1 MYFFPLYVGS
11 IVVVGILSKLR
22 NPNDPWLIIYPSIQQ
37 IAVRFWFIA
46 VDKHI
51 PLSSRLKMFMFYFPK
66 LVNLSIWQLSWL
78 LDDLLFPSHHVDLS
92 NSVFIIGGFR
102 TGTTTLHRYFQQDD
116 RFCWLQLYEMVFPS
130 LSYLIGVHKPI
141 RNLLS
146 PFFDLEKMMDKVLT
160 PRILSEIT
168 QKRHYMQ
175 LFGIPEEDD
184 LFIANWA
191 FASWYTG
198 ALCPIE
204 EIIKRSGDI
213 SAMRDSEQNRIVCM
227 WERMIQKMVYF
238 RRVDGRAKENS
249 IYISK
254 SHLVS
259 LVPLWRKRY
268 SNAKFITLLRDPARV
283 FLSWRGL
290 QDAGTS
296 VIAGHVL
303 PDSVS
308 NPLNMY
314 EWKKIYGNTM
324 KFLKDHDDT
333 FTVLF
338 MQFVENPE
346 VMLEKLYDF
355 LQLQYNPEM
364 FAYSFTKHK
373 KHKAASTQS
382 LKDIGYSADEVY
394 SQLQNF
400 CSWLDEL
407 GWRKPLQALPGDS
420 QLPRQVT
427 DYYRN

>member
-1 MYFFPLYVGS
+1 MFFFPLYVGS

-22 NPNDPWLIIYPSIQQ
+22 NPNDPWFIIYPSIQQ
-37 IAVRFWFIA
+37 IVVRFWFIA

-51 PLSSRLKMFMFYFPK
+51 PWPSRLNMFIYYIPK
-66 LVNLSIWQLSWL
+66 LVNLSMWHIAWL

-92 NSVFIIGGFR
+92 NSVFIVGGFR

-130 LSYLIGVHKPI
+130 LSYLFGVHKTV
-141 RNLLS
+141 RSLVS
-146 PFFDLEKMMDKVLT
+146 PFFDLEKMLDKVLT
-160 PRILSEIT
+160 PNIFSEIT

-184 LFIANWA
+184 LFVANWA
-191 FASWYTG
+191 LAGWYTG

-213 SAMRDSEQNRIVCM
+213 SAMRDSEQNRIVCI

-238 RRVDGRAKENS
+238 RRADGRAKEDS

-290 QDAGTS
+290 QDAGAS

-338 MQFVENPE
+338 MQFVMNPE

-364 FAYSFTKHK
+364 FANSFTKHK
-373 KHKAASTQS
+373 KHKTASTQS
-382 LKDIGYSADEVY
+382 LKKIGYSADEVY

-407 GWRKPLQALPGDS
+407 GWRKPSENKIVGGKLL
-420 QLPRQVT
+420 RQIT
-427 DYYRN
+427 DY